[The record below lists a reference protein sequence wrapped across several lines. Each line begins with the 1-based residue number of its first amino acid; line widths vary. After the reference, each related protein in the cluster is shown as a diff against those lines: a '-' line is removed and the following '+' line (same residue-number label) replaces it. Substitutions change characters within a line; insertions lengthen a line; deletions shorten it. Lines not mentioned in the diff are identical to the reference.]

1 MYHKSN
7 KHELQIGQ
15 QFMKFRFYGEGGDF
29 MVKEKKKQIYLL
41 LELDIEVEI
50 KIVAYWFV

>member
-50 KIVAYWFV
+50 KIVAY